1 MNAELAVGPRF
12 QRQPAAALGQGAE
25 RLDRVFVAVLGVNG
39 FAGTK
44 LDRRVTHSD
53 GLSLRAGK
61 MHFDAAAFAVVE
73 GVMLKGIEIEISA
86 KLAIDTREQVEVE
99 FGGDA
104 FGVIVSAV
112 ENIRGFDEIDADNED
127 RTVAKNPRRVAKET
141 RRFMRFKI
149 ADGRA
154 GKEAGARPLRGFRRR
169 LKHSGEVGGHGVNRK
184 VRKVA
189 AQPGRF
195 LLKKIA
201 GYIDRHIGLD
211 AGRRAQKDACLGA
224 RSAAEFD
231 KH

>member
-1 MNAELAVGPRF
+1 MR
-12 QRQPAAALGQGAE
+12 
-25 RLDRVFVAVLGVNG
+25 
-39 FAGTK
+39 
-44 LDRRVTHSD
+44 
-53 GLSLRAGK
+53 
-61 MHFDAAAFAVVE
+61 
-73 GVMLKGIEIEISA
+73 
-86 KLAIDTREQVEVE
+86 VE

-169 LKHSGEVGGHGVNRK
+169 LKHSGEIGHHRINRK

-201 GYIDRHIGLD
+201 GDIDRHIGFD
-211 AGRRAQKDACLGA
+211 ACRGAQKNTRLGA
-224 RSAAEFD
+224 RTTAELDKDAAGRKKRHHLRRVLVQKFKFAAGRIIFRQVGDAFEQAP
-231 KH
+231 